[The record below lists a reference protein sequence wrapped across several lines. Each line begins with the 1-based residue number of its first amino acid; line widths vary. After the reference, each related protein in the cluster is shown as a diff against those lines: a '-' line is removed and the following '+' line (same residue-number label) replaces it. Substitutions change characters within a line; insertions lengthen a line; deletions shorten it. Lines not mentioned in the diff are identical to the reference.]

1 MTPYLRS
8 LSKLSAERDLQKFSQ
23 QLKMLPPPKPSADGG
38 TTVDVGATMAD
49 AVVDNKAVAESVA
62 SVRADPSF
70 SNAYMVGVNR
80 PAASLVPQLSNSK
93 KEVSC
98 LQFRPLYG
106 VRQNPC
112 QQSTPPVNVAQALA
126 NSIPRPPP
134 LPSPCKS

>member
-23 QLKMLPPPKPSADGG
+23 QLKVLPTPKPSGDGG

-62 SVRADPSF
+62 SVRSDPSF

-80 PAASLVPQLSNSK
+80 PAASLVPQLSKSK
-93 KEVSC
+93 KEV
-98 LQFRPLYG
+98 R
-106 VRQNPC
+106 RAPC
-112 QQSTPPVNVAQALA
+112 SRNRCPNVG
-126 NSIPRPPP
+126 SRW
-134 LPSPCKS
+134 